1 MGAWSHNSFDNDD
14 ALDWAA
20 DLKDSKGTE
29 ALVDALESVT
39 GNAEDYIE
47 APESSIAIAA
57 AEVVAAMNGKGAGS
71 LPPEVNEWL
80 KGQSVAGPALTAKA
94 RSAVDAVLSNSELKE
109 LWEENEDDFPRWT
122 ALLNDLKSRL
132 S

>member
-29 ALVDALESVT
+29 ALVDALES
-39 GNAEDYIE
+39 
-47 APESSIAIAA
+47 
-57 AEVVAAMNGKGAGS
+57 AMNGKGAGS

-80 KGQSVAGPALTAKA
+80 KGQSVAGPELTAKA
-94 RSAVDAVLSNSELKE
+94 RSAVDAILSNSELKE

>member
-14 ALDWAA
+14 ALDWIA
-20 DLKDSKGTE
+20 DLTESTGTK
-29 ALVDALESVT
+29 AIVDALDSVT
-39 GNAEDYIE
+39 DKAEDYIE
-47 APESSIAIAA
+47 APECSIAIAA
-57 AEVVAAMNGKGAGS
+57 AEVVAAMNGKGAES
-71 LPPEVNEWL
+71 LPPEVKEWL
-80 KGQSVAGPALTAKA
+80 TGQSAAGAALTAKA

-109 LWEENEDDFPRWT
+109 LWEENADDFPRWT